1 MGQSNTIEQQAKLN
15 TRIQAYVD
23 QMRADLDKSLAAET
37 VALNARVK
45 EHYSKYGDD
54 ALMIASSYRHLT
66 TTSEWSLKSINTM
79 IDSCRTAIFGGKLPD
94 GAKKDTPKAEVTEA
108 IKAMSNLDLLIANA
122 AFDAVQ
128 ALLSSVGSTTSTSI
142 SVKSDEKMLA
152 PGMTLFIT
160 VVENSYHRKEFF
172 SDETV
177 IQNLFLFEVRF
188 SIKEGK
194 AMSKLSDLQAY
205 ENQKQSMRNQLLKV
219 DDAVGKLDPTKDDY
233 LTTLTKFL
241 GISDALNA
249 RLKAIDDKLQAIA
262 ASAPTNTVKP
272 LEAVGQDSFDGD
284 GIVAGIKAKLDNAVK
299 GSR

>member
-1 MGQSNTIEQQAKLN
+1 
-15 TRIQAYVD
+15 
-23 QMRADLDKSLAAET
+23 MRADLDKSMAVET
-37 VALNARVK
+37 AALNTRVK

-66 TTSEWSLKSINTM
+66 TASEWSLKSINTM

-94 GAKKDTPKAEVTEA
+94 GAKKDTQPKAEVTAA
-108 IKAMSNLDLLIANA
+108 IAAMSNLDLLIANA

-128 ALLSSVGSTTSTSI
+128 ALLSSIGSTTSTNI

-160 VVENSYHRKEFF
+160 VVENSYHRKEFC
-172 SDETV
+172 SDETI

-233 LTTLTKFL
+233 LTALAKFL